1 MLRSM
6 DLKPHLDDI
15 LDVKYTSGE
24 DEKQRRKLKRKE
36 KFIDHVSRAVKMMQV
51 LLLSV
56 CSTCK

>member
-1 MLRSM
+1 M
-6 DLKPHLDDI
+6 DLGPPLEDI